1 MVVSGGLGFF
11 LVERSG
17 SRTSEE
23 SSSCKN
29 DEERLSEVN
38 FYPIINRFS
47 VAGYEGNRYPLP

>member
-29 DEERLSEVN
+29 DEERLSEV
-38 FYPIINRFS
+38 FY
-47 VAGYEGNRYPLP
+47 